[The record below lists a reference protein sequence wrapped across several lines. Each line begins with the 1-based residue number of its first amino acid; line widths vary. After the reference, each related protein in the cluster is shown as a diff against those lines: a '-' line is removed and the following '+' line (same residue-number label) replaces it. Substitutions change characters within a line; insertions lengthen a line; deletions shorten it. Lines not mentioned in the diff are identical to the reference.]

1 MNSISKALSVVI
13 VGSALLSAQS
23 TSQPSGRS
31 GGSTPAPNQTVNP
44 VPQSQ
49 YIRILTPVAGQATTN
64 NSIQLRYQL
73 TNPAASAGAPNFQL
87 QLDGADP
94 VTTTS
99 TEYTFSGLEP
109 GTHSITVNL
118 VDANGTP
125 IAGGSAV
132 VQFSVK
138 APGTAPRGSASG
150 PTATPGASGS
160 STDRSSFTPS
170 ELGGTMREQPQMASN
185 SLPMLSLIGFG
196 VLIGGVAS
204 AFKTRG

>member
-1 MNSISKALSVVI
+1 MNSLSKALSVVI

-64 NSIQLRYQL
+64 NSVQLRFQL

-99 TEYTFSGLEP
+99 TEYTFSGLAP

-125 IAGGSAV
+125 VTGGSAV

-138 APGTAPRGSASG
+138 APGAAPRGSAST
-150 PTATPGASGS
+150 PATPDSGDASIDRTSSTPAELSGS
-160 STDRSSFTPS
+160 
-170 ELGGTMREQPQMASN
+170 MREQPQMASN

>member
-1 MNSISKALSVVI
+1 MSSIVKLASLVI
-13 VGSALLSAQS
+13 IGSALLSAQN

-31 GGSTPAPNQTVNP
+31 GGSTPAPNTTVNP

-49 YIRILTPVAGQATTN
+49 LIRILTPVAGQASTTN
-64 NSIQLRYQL
+64 AVQLRYQL
-73 TNPAASAGAPNFQL
+73 TNPAASAGSPNFEL

-99 TEYTFSGLEP
+99 TEYTFTGLTP
-109 GTHSITVNL
+109 GTHSITVKL

-125 IAGGSAV
+125 VMGGSAV

-138 APGTAPRGSASG
+138 NPAPARSGSGSVS
-150 PTATPGASGS
+150 ATPSDNSA
-160 STDRSSFTPS
+160 STDRASFTPM
-170 ELGGTMREQPQMASN
+170 ELGGNMKEQPQMASN
-185 SLPMLSLIGFG
+185 NLPMLSLIGFG

>member
-13 VGSALLSAQS
+13 IGSALLSAQS
-23 TSQPSGRS
+23 TSQPSGQT
-31 GGSTPAPNQTVNP
+31 GGSTPTPNTTVNP
-44 VPQSQ
+44 VPQSRF
-49 YIRILTPVAGQATTN
+49 IRILTPVAGQASTN
-64 NSIQLRYQL
+64 NAVLLRYQL

-94 VTTTS
+94 ITTTS
-99 TEYTFSGLEP
+99 TEYTFTGLAP

-125 IAGGSAV
+125 VMGGSAV
-132 VQFSVK
+132 VQFAVK
-138 APGTAPRGSASG
+138 NPTPAPRGSASLDG
-150 PTATPGASGS
+150 AADPSAPSAERASITPV
-160 STDRSSFTPS
+160 
-170 ELGGTMREQPQMASN
+170 ELGGTMKEQPQMASN

-204 AFKTRG
+204 AFKTRQ